1 DDLLQRL
8 GNLVKH
14 RPLFIAHRGGRYRR
28 LPENSL
34 EAMYRTAECRW
45 TLQEVDVQVTKDLH
59 LILMH
64 DATLERTTNAMG
76 KVQERELKSLSHVH
90 LKDQAG
96 NITPFRIPLL
106 TEALKW
112 AKGKTILVLDLK
124 PGVAFDPVLKEIRM
138 TRSENSVIVIT
149 YNLDDLK
156 EYRRQAPELLYSANF
171 SDPSS
176 LSRILEEQ
184 LQTSRLLGFVGVSK
198 QNIDLWHAV
207 RSLGVPVILATVGKF
222 DVAAIKEGK
231 EYYETLY
238 QLGADLLVTDEG
250 FRSQCEDRG
259 GVTGSVR

>member
-1 DDLLQRL
+1 
-8 GNLVKH
+8 
-14 RPLFIAHRGGRYRR
+14 
-28 LPENSL
+28 
-34 EAMYRTAECRW
+34 
-45 TLQEVDVQVTKDLH
+45 
-59 LILMH
+59 
-64 DATLERTTNAMG
+64 
-76 KVQERELKSLSHVH
+76 
-90 LKDQAG
+90 
-96 NITPFRIPLL
+96 
-106 TEALKW
+106 
-112 AKGKTILVLDLK
+112 
-124 PGVAFDPVLKEIRM
+124 M

-222 DVAAIKEGK
+222 DAAAIKEGK
-231 EYYETLY
+231 EYYEALY

-250 FRSQCEDRG
+250 FRSLCEDRG
-259 GVTGSVR
+259 GVTGSVH